1 MEMIDTKHRKIVKML
16 LVFLIE
22 RAKEVETFVNDV
34 NSIDGICEVYIEIKR
49 EVLPL
54 IPLTELLEL
63 DNDDDACDKMCDRIY
78 EIIEKEGNEN
88 DIEKEV
94 EKFMKEYNL

>member
-1 MEMIDTKHRKIVKML
+1 MIETKHRKIVKML

-22 RAKEVETFVNDV
+22 RAKDIDVFMEKVN
-34 NSIDGICEVYIEIKR
+34 NLDGIFDLTIELRK
-49 EVLPL
+49 EAMPL
-54 IPLTELLEL
+54 LLLTELLEL
-63 DNDDDACDKMCDRIY
+63 DSDDITCDKMCDRIY

-94 EKFMKEYNL
+94 EEFMKDYDL

>member
-1 MEMIDTKHRKIVKML
+1 MIETKHRKIIKIL

-22 RAKEVETFVNDV
+22 RAKDIDAFTEKVN
-34 NSIDGICEVYIEIKR
+34 NLDGIFDLTIELKK
-49 EVLPL
+49 EAMPL
-54 IPLTELLEL
+54 IPLTEVLEL

-88 DIEKEV
+88 DIENEV

>member
-1 MEMIDTKHRKIVKML
+1 MIETKHRKIVKML

-22 RAKEVETFVNDV
+22 RAKDVDAFMEKVN
-34 NSIDGICEVYIEIKR
+34 NLNGIFDLTIEIRK

-63 DNDDDACDKMCDRIY
+63 DSDDTACDKMCDRIY
-78 EIIEKEGNEN
+78 EIIEKRGNEN

>member
-1 MEMIDTKHRKIVKML
+1 MEIIDTKHRKIVKML
-16 LVFLIE
+16 LIFLIE

-34 NSIDGICEVYIEIKR
+34 NNIDGICEVYIEIKR

-63 DNDDDACDKMCDRIY
+63 DSDDDACDKMCDRIY

-88 DIEKEV
+88 DIENEV

>member
-1 MEMIDTKHRKIVKML
+1 MIETKHRKIIKML
-16 LVFLIE
+16 LMFLIE
-22 RAKEVETFVNDV
+22 RAKDIDAFIEKVN
-34 NSIDGICEVYIEIKR
+34 NLEGIFDLTIELRK

-63 DNDDDACDKMCDRIY
+63 DNDDDECDKMCDRIY

-88 DIEKEV
+88 DIENEV

>member
-1 MEMIDTKHRKIVKML
+1 MNETKHRKIVKML

-22 RAKEVETFVNDV
+22 RAKDVNAFVDEVNDL
-34 NSIDGICEVYIEIKR
+34 DGICEVYIETKK
-49 EVLPL
+49 EALPL

>member
-1 MEMIDTKHRKIVKML
+1 MIETKHRKIVKML

-22 RAKEVETFVNDV
+22 RAKEVDAFMEKVN
-34 NSIDGICEVYIEIKR
+34 NLDGIFDLTIELRKEAMPI
-49 EVLPL
+49 

-63 DNDDDACDKMCDRIY
+63 DSDDITCDKMCDRIY

-94 EKFMKEYNL
+94 EEFMKDYDL

>member
-1 MEMIDTKHRKIVKML
+1 MIETKHRKIVKML

-22 RAKEVETFVNDV
+22 RAKDVDVFMEKVNNLNGIFDLT
-34 NSIDGICEVYIEIKR
+34 IDLRKEAM
-49 EVLPL
+49 PL

-63 DNDDDACDKMCDRIY
+63 ASDDSCDKMCDRIY

-94 EKFMKEYNL
+94 EKFMKEYDL